1 MKRRTPEPSQRT
13 FLHVHIDD
21 GELAWEIARVTS
33 TQAPSHTHQESVHAS
48 HTCNVFADDRRQ
60 KAKGN
65 GSQDKT
71 QMLHGHG
78 ECRATAL
85 ANKKVQA
92 RGGSTELRRD
102 CSGCKSSPEPL
113 QQSQGMREFSH
124 RCCLGNDTWSRGGR
138 EHENISNAQSR
149 QCCLSALWRKAP
161 NAPST
166 IRLHA
171 HTAQDQW
178 ETEGRTDVSRHPKA
192 CCSAFQMRWSSSIC
206 R

>member
-1 MKRRTPEPSQRT
+1 MGSSPGK
-13 FLHVHIDD
+13 LHVSRPRRPPPIRIRN
-21 GELAWEIARVTS
+21 LFMLRIPA
-33 TQAPSHTHQESVHAS
+33 
-48 HTCNVFADDRRQ
+48 TCSPMTGDRKQ
-60 KAKGN
+60 KAMAA
-65 GSQDKT
+65 KT
-71 QMLHGHG
+71 KRKCCMAMENAERRLWQTRR
-78 ECRATAL
+78 CR
-85 ANKKVQA
+85 QG
-92 RGGSTELRRD
+92 GGSTELRRD

-138 EHENISNAQSR
+138 EHENIRNAQSR